1 MYPNIK
7 EGALFISDAHENA
20 KRDKFYHFLRMIES
34 KEINPTQLFLM
45 GDMFD
50 LLVGEVKYLK
60 NKYKKH
66 IDLIEKIA
74 QNIEVFYF
82 EGNHDFSLEKIFKNA
97 KVIDIN
103 KQPVVFQ
110 ISNQKILL
118 SHGDKYGGKT
128 HTFYT
133 SIIRSRTILKT
144 LNMFD
149 KLGNFFISKKIEKN
163 LLKKDICTKISNF
176 KEIISNKIE
185 KNVDIEID
193 MIAEGHYHQNRS
205 FKYKKYKYI
214 NFSSF
219 ACNQSYFIV
228 QLSPDIKFIEKKL
241 RGYDV

>member
-1 MYPNIK
+1 MFPSIK
-7 EGALFISDAHENA
+7 EGALFISDAHENDE
-20 KRDKFYHFLRMIES
+20 RDKFYRFLCMIES

-82 EGNHDFSLEKIFKNA
+82 EGNHDFSLGDIFENTR
-97 KVIDIN
+97 VISID

-110 ISNQKILL
+110 ISNEKILL

-133 SIIRSRTILKT
+133 SIIRNRTMLKILNV
-144 LNMFD
+144 LD
-149 KLGNFFISKKIEKN
+149 ELGNFFISKKIEKD

-176 KEIISNKIE
+176 EEIISNKIE

-205 FKYKKYKYI
+205 FRYKKYKYI